1 MVVYRHFDKKQAL
14 ATKLTI
20 YCCVNHQPNNINVL
34 YMATTEQNMNQE
46 QGPNQEQQAENA
58 AQETAANT
66 ASGDEMSE
74 LDKVKAELADMKD
87 KYLRQVAE
95 FDNFRKRNA
104 KERIELMQ
112 TASKDLMIDLLEVLD
127 DSDRAV
133 QQMEQS
139 DDVAQIKSGT
149 ILVLNKLKRVLESK
163 GLKAMETK
171 GNEFDV
177 EFHEAITEIPSP
189 TPDMQGKV
197 IDELQKGYYLNDKL
211 IRHAKVV
218 VGK

>member
-1 MVVYRHFDKKQAL
+1 
-14 ATKLTI
+14 
-20 YCCVNHQPNNINVL
+20 
-34 YMATTEQNMNQE
+34 MANTDQNTNQE
-46 QGPNQEQQAENA
+46 QELNQEQQAENA
-58 AQETAANT
+58 AQENAAQT
-66 ASGDEMSE
+66 GSGDEMSE
-74 LDKVKAELADMKD
+74 LDQLKAGLAEMKD

-95 FDNFRKRNA
+95 FDNFRKRTA
-104 KERIELMQ
+104 KERLELMQ

-127 DSDRAV
+127 DSDRAM

-163 GLKAMETK
+163 GLKPMEAK
-171 GNEFDV
+171 GTDFDV

-189 TPDMQGKV
+189 TPDMEGKV